1 MACVDGWPMAE
12 YFKEYQPRLRAGVQI
27 HGQIPVHDTEA
38 TGKLEAGIAVMAPDT
53 ELLFN

>member
-1 MACVDGWPMAE
+1 MAE